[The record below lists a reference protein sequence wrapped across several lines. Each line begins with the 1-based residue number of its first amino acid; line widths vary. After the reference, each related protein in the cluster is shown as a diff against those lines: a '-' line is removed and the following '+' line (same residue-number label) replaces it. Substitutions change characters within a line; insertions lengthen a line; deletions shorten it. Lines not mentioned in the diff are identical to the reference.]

1 MIEIKLY
8 CPYKENPAVKETVK
22 KMNDNIFGSMNK
34 MLNTDIGYQINS
46 DEISEFLTIT
56 LNNDTLSV
64 KDLIE
69 IIDLYIEKLKEKFN
83 ISQIYYKIKIKN
95 EQVLPNNETP

>member
-1 MIEIKLY
+1 MIEIKLF

-22 KMNDNIFGSMNK
+22 KMNDDIFGNMNK
-34 MLNTDIGYQINS
+34 MLNTDIGYQVNNN
-46 DEISEFLTIT
+46 DISEFLTIKLDT
-56 LNNDTLSV
+56 DTLSV

-83 ISQIYYKIKIKN
+83 ISQIYYRIKVKD
-95 EQVLPNNETP
+95 E

>member
-8 CPYKENPAVKETVK
+8 CPYKENPTVSLTVK
-22 KMNDNIFGSMNK
+22 KMNEDVFGNMNK
-34 MLNTDIGYQINS
+34 MLNTDIGYRIDS

-56 LNNDTLSV
+56 LNVDTLSV

-83 ISQIYYKIKIKN
+83 ISQIYYRIKVKD
-95 EQVLPNNETP
+95 E

>member
-1 MIEIKLY
+1 MIEIKLF

-34 MLNTDIGYQINS
+34 MLNTDIGYQVNNN
-46 DEISEFLTIT
+46 DISEFLTIKLDT
-56 LNNDTLSV
+56 DTLSV

-69 IIDLYIEKLKEKFN
+69 IIDLYIEKLQEKFS
-83 ISQIYYKIKIKN
+83 ISQIYYKIKIKD
-95 EQVLPNNETP
+95 E

>member
-1 MIEIKLY
+1 MIEIKLF

-34 MLNTDIGYQINS
+34 MLNTDIGYQVNNN
-46 DEISEFLTIT
+46 DISEFLTIKLDT
-56 LNNDTLSV
+56 DTLSV

-69 IIDLYIEKLKEKFN
+69 VIDLYIEKLKEKFS
-83 ISQIYYKIKIKN
+83 ISQIYYKIKIKD
-95 EQVLPNNETP
+95 E

>member
-8 CPYKENPAVKETVK
+8 CPYKENPTVSLTVK
-22 KMNDNIFGSMNK
+22 KMNEDVFGNMNK
-34 MLNTDIGYQINS
+34 MLNTDIGYRIDS

-56 LNNDTLSV
+56 LNVDTLSV

-69 IIDLYIEKLKEKFN
+69 VIDLYIEKLKEKFS
-83 ISQIYYKIKIKN
+83 ISQIYYKIKIKD
-95 EQVLPNNETP
+95 E

>member
-34 MLNTDIGYQINS
+34 MLNTDIGYQVNNN
-46 DEISEFLTIT
+46 DISEFLTIKLDT
-56 LNNDTLSV
+56 DTLSV

-83 ISQIYYKIKIKN
+83 ISQIYYRIKVKD
-95 EQVLPNNETP
+95 E

>member
-1 MIEIKLY
+1 MIEIKLF

-34 MLNTDIGYQINS
+34 MLNTDIGYQVNNN
-46 DEISEFLTIT
+46 DISEFLTIKLDT
-56 LNNDTLSV
+56 DTLSV

-83 ISQIYYKIKIKN
+83 ISQIYYRIKVKD
-95 EQVLPNNETP
+95 E

>member
-1 MIEIKLY
+1 MIEIKLF
-8 CPYKENPAVKETVK
+8 CPYKENPTVSLTVK
-22 KMNDNIFGSMNK
+22 KMNDDIFGSINK

-46 DEISEFLTIT
+46 DEISEFVTIK

-69 IIDLYIEKLKEKFN
+69 IIDLYIEKLQEKFN
-83 ISQIYYKIKIKN
+83 ISQIYYKIKIKD
-95 EQVLPNNETP
+95 E